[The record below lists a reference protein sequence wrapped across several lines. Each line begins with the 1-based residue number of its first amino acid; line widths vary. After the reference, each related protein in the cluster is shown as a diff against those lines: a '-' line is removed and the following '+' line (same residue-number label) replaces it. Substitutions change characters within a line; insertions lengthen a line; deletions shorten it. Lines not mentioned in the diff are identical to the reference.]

1 MKLLPWIWPLK
12 LNCNVTGPTTAGLA
26 SLWRTSGGV
35 MKIGTAFVFGV
46 VLGSTFLHSLPL
58 GRAATPT
65 VSAKR
70 CPWSAELD
78 AVAAAP
84 KNHKVLL
91 ENDHVRVLDVTVAP
105 GEREAVHAH
114 CLPSVMYVM
123 YEGIDRNYDAQGRLI
138 NEQKVAPP
146 LSTFPQVYWLESTP
160 PHAVQNLDAQPI
172 RLLRVELKQ

>member
-1 MKLLPWIWPLK
+1 M
-12 LNCNVTGPTTAGLA
+12 NTGIALVLG
-26 SLWRTSGGV
+26 
-35 MKIGTAFVFGV
+35 M
-46 VLGSTFLHSLPL
+46 VLGSTLLHSLPKS
-58 GRAATPT
+58 RAATPN
-65 VSAKR
+65 VGANG

-91 ENDHVRVLDVTVAP
+91 ENHRVRVLDVTVAP
-105 GEREAVHAH
+105 GEREALHAH

-146 LSTFPQVYWLESTP
+146 LSTFPQVYWLENSP
-160 PHAVQNLDAQPI
+160 PHSVENLDSRPI
-172 RLLRVELKQ
+172 RLLRIELKQ